1 MDLSRVSPRFE
12 LVLDVAQ
19 SLVSLPYRFLSTSRT
34 STNTMT
40 ASHEPYPEDDPSDAH
55 FDDADISTVPF
66 VEQPAYGRKLWKK
79 PINFV
84 PASNSTPLAAP
95 SKLDGRSFAE
105 QYLAIVFPNGQPP
118 PKTDAFPTCGICGAP
133 VKESDHRMHYLSPI
147 HQAALPEIHTP
158 SGIDRTRLGLKLLQ
172 RHGFDVDSR
181 MGLGATG
188 QGMLFPIV
196 PREKR
201 DKLGLGVD
209 KKMVEKERKEAL
221 APKGVTLDAGQ
232 VRKLDAQQKKRHEKL
247 QDMFYG
253 DDKLDRYLGRGPV
266 DHGLK

>member
-1 MDLSRVSPRFE
+1 
-12 LVLDVAQ
+12 
-19 SLVSLPYRFLSTSRT
+19 
-34 STNTMT
+34 MT
-40 ASHEPYPEDDPSDAH
+40 ASHEPYPDDDLDDAR
-55 FDDADISTVPF
+55 FDDADICTGPF
-66 VEQPAYGRKLWKK
+66 VDQPAYGRRLWQK

-84 PASNSTPLAAP
+84 PASKPGPPLAAP
-95 SKLDGRSFAE
+95 SRLDGRSFAE

-118 PKTDAFPTCGICGAP
+118 QKTDAYPSCGICGAP
-133 VKESDHRMHYLSPI
+133 VKESDHRMHYLSPV
-147 HQAALPEIHTP
+147 HQAALPEIQTP

-172 RHGFDVDSR
+172 RHGFDVDAR

-196 PREKR
+196 PKEKR

-209 KKMVEKERKEAL
+209 RKAVEREKKEAL

-232 VRKLDAQQKKRHEKL
+232 VRKLAAQQKKKHEKL
-247 QDMFYG
+247 QRMFYE
-253 DDKLDRYLGRGPV
+253 DDKLDKYLGRGPV

>member
-1 MDLSRVSPRFE
+1 
-12 LVLDVAQ
+12 
-19 SLVSLPYRFLSTSRT
+19 
-34 STNTMT
+34 MT
-40 ASHEPYPEDDPSDAH
+40 ASHEPYPEVDPDDPR
-55 FDDADISTVPF
+55 FDDADISTAPF
-66 VEQPAYGRKLWKK
+66 VDQPAYGSRLWQK
-79 PINFV
+79 PIKFV
-84 PASNSTPLAAP
+84 PASKSTPLTAP
-95 SKLDGRSFAE
+95 SVLDGRSFAE

-133 VKESDHRMHYLSPI
+133 VKESDDRMHYLSPV

-172 RHGFDVDSR
+172 RHGFDVDAR

-196 PREKR
+196 PKEKR

-209 KKMVEKERKEAL
+209 KKLVDKERREAL
-221 APKGVTLDAGQ
+221 PPKGTTLDAGQ
-232 VRKLDAQQKKRHEKL
+232 VRKLATQQKKKHEKL
-247 QDMFYG
+247 QSMFYG
-253 DDKLDRYLGRGPV
+253 DDKLEKYLGGGAV